1 MARIL
6 PRQWSQKIRREG
18 IPNVSQP
25 AGPWVL
31 LLAAEGTP
39 NSELSTALIDTIF
52 KGSLL
57 APAHIIGLTEY
68 REVEAAARAYYDKH
82 LFTLETYD
90 REDLGWAD
98 RICNKIIYF
107 ALSKVGQRS
116 NSTGT
121 ISLQM

>member
-1 MARIL
+1 MESENPARGN
-6 PRQWSQKIRREG
+6 PQRESAGGAFG
-18 IPNVSQP
+18 IIP
-25 AGPWVL
+25 
-31 LLAAEGTP
+31 AAEGTP